1 MMDKQLFYQ
10 LIKPY
15 ADSQSLHFYYMEKV
29 KIIIN
34 SQHRSIV
41 IPLEYD
47 AETDSAELKEVQVD
61 PVPEKDEVIDG
72 DIAFTLA
79 EFIIKGLNREN

>member
-1 MMDKQLFYQ
+1 
-10 LIKPY
+10 
-15 ADSQSLHFYYMEKV
+15 MEKV

-34 SQHRSIV
+34 SQHRSII

-72 DIAFTLA
+72 DIAFALA
-79 EFIIKGLNREN
+79 EFIIKGLNREK

>member
-1 MMDKQLFYQ
+1 
-10 LIKPY
+10 
-15 ADSQSLHFYYMEKV
+15 MEKV

-34 SQHRSIV
+34 SQHRSII

-47 AETDSAELKEVQVD
+47 AETDSAELKELQID
-61 PVPEKDEVIDG
+61 PIPEKDEIIDG

-79 EFIIKGLNREN
+79 EFIVKGLTRQEN